1 MCFLLSWWKI
11 LPYLIKPTFLQKK
24 KLKLF
29 PDSKEVIIFYCSH
42 LLSKSL
48 SALGSDQLL
57 LFAPG
62 LSPQQHRLYRRVSLI
77 PQMRTNSRQK
87 NLIGKKYKPLQK
99 LEVLLFFSRC
109 FHYWGR
115 GSLQALKP
123 QPNQRLPKFVS
134 LGKIVYFS
142 LACCFDLGAIFC

>member
-24 KLKLF
+24 KLTLF
-29 PDSKEVIIFYCSH
+29 PDNKELLIFYCSH

-62 LSPQQHRLYRRVSLI
+62 LSPQQHRLHRRVSLF
-77 PQMRTNSRQK
+77 PQVRTNSRQK

-109 FHYWGR
+109 FHCWGR
-115 GSLQALKP
+115 GSLQPLKP
-123 QPNQRLPKFVS
+123 QPNQRLPKFVT